1 MLFLSLPQSHSM
13 TTLWISIFIIYN
25 NNNNYYYYCYYYA
38 ETLTSEARPRGNGCI
53 NGEVMA
59 KQC

>member
-1 MLFLSLPQSHSM
+1 M
-13 TTLWISIFIIYN
+13 TALWISIFIIYN
-25 NNNNYYYYCYYYA
+25 NNNNYYYYYCYYYA